1 MPTRLKSTLAGLAA
15 WGLFM
20 AAALLLGTPVE
31 HPAAP
36 TAQTPDASRA
46 ILADDAATQ
55 PEFSSHR
62 RNARLQLAMP
72 YFSFGGL
79 LPRQES

>member
-1 MPTRLKSTLAGLAA
+1 MPNRLKSTLAGLTV

-20 AAALLLGTPVE
+20 AGALMLGTPVE
-31 HPAAP
+31 RPAAP
-36 TAQTPDASRA
+36 AVHDATPTG
-46 ILADDAATQ
+46 ILAAGVSARSID
-55 PEFSSHR
+55 FR